1 MKLVP
6 YDAKKVGYFK
16 KTKNFELLDEF
27 AKSDY
32 DCCMV
37 TDYTHK
43 DANSCQSALRHSAK
57 IFHMDNIH
65 VFIRKGQ
72 VFLAKKSAFK

>member
-6 YDAKKVGYFK
+6 YDAKDVSYYK
-16 KTKNFELLDEF
+16 KTKNFDLLTEF
-27 AKSDY
+27 ANSDN

-37 TDYTHK
+37 TDYTQK
-43 DANSCQSALRHSAK
+43 SAISCQASIRKSIERFK
-57 IFHMDNIH
+57 MDNVV
-65 VFIRKGQ
+65 VFVRKGR